1 MNSETIQS
9 WIERRRAVRAEAV
22 LALHE
27 PFEWSFGFGPVKSCR
42 ECVRLGA
49 SEEDSAY
56 PCATV
61 RAIET
66 PVNDPSLST
75 DEQKQR

>member
-1 MNSETIQS
+1 MTDEFKYINLGPKIASETG
-9 WIERRRAVRAEAV
+9 EGNAV
-22 LALHE
+22 LSLHE

-49 SEEDSAY
+49 SEEDAAY

-66 PVNDPSLST
+66 PVNDPSLSPG
-75 DEQKQR
+75 E